1 MIRYT
6 LTLDAIDAA
15 AESPYVVATLAG
27 LTDKLTFLLLE
38 SKTQDAEKPEYVPL
52 TPADPDVVDGI
63 EVDPHITEYLAFGSS
78 IYFDT
83 SMFAEELYTPKSTSL
98 APLEKGTTVS
108 APSSPVIIQPGF
120 PSSVTV

>member
-27 LTDKLTFLLLE
+27 LTDKLIFWVLVLR
-38 SKTQDAEKPEYVPL
+38 TQDAENPEYVPL

-63 EVDPHITEYLAFGSS
+63 EVDPHITEYLVFGSS
-78 IYFDT
+78 IYADT
-83 SMFAEELYTPKSTSL
+83 SIFVEEL
-98 APLEKGTTVS
+98 
-108 APSSPVIIQPGF
+108 
-120 PSSVTV
+120 